1 MKTPEDHNSG
11 ARPASRLAESAY
23 ATIRTMVL
31 HRELPGGTLVVEIR
45 MADQLGISR
54 TPMREALARLVGEGL
69 LVRDGAGTFT
79 VRRVTAAEF
88 FQTMRVRELLEV
100 EAIRLAI
107 GRVGPERIERIRR
120 RIASI
125 AGSARQE
132 ATHWTVDD
140 ELHLMFAEASGNKVL
155 EKLIRNARITT
166 RLFEIVSPFQRVK
179 EDAAEHLDLLDA
191 FSRNGRRATCE
202 AMLRHLRN
210 LEAHVAAALTGGPP
224 MEPRVSARGNR
235 RRRYAPGRGT
245 RLSPT

>member
-1 MKTPEDHNSG
+1 MKTSVDHNSG
-11 ARPASRLAESAY
+11 SRPASRLAEAAY

-31 HRELPGGTLVVEIR
+31 HRELPGGTLVVEIH

-69 LVRDGAGTFT
+69 LVRDGAGSFT
-79 VRRVTAAEF
+79 VRKVTATEF

-107 GRVGPERIERIRR
+107 GRVDPEYIGRIRR
-120 RIASI
+120 RVASM
-125 AGSARQE
+125 ADSAKQE
-132 ATHWTVDD
+132 STHWTVDD
-140 ELHLMFAEASGNKVL
+140 DLHLMFAEATGNKVL
-155 EKLIRNARITT
+155 ENLIRNARITT
-166 RLFEIVSPFQRVK
+166 RLFEIVSPFQRVR

-191 FSRNGRRATCE
+191 FSRNGQRATCE

-210 LEAHVAAALTGGPP
+210 LEAHVAAALTGGPL

-235 RRRYAPGRGT
+235 RRLRAPRHGV
-245 RLSPT
+245 RLSPN